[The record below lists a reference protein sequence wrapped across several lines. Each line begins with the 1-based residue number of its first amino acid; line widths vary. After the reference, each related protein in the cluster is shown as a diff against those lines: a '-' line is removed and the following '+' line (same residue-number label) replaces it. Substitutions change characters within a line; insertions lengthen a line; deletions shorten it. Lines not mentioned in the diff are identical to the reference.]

1 MFAAKKVT
9 SIPSQ
14 PRTPASARLREL
26 RIAAGLTQ
34 QELANRR
41 GVDVRQV
48 RRFETGESPMEALEM
63 YLELEELSTRRAA

>member
-1 MFAAKKVT
+1 MLSKKVT
-9 SIPSQ
+9 NLASV

-26 RIAAGLTQ
+26 RLAAGLTQ
-34 QELANRR
+34 EQLAERR

-63 YLELEELSTRRAA
+63 YLDLEQLSAKRAA